1 MILTL
6 WRMGEEGRVS
16 VFTVHEEPNPAADR
30 IDRAERL
37 AFLRDGFSWSAALW
51 APIWLLQRKLWVPL
65 AGYVAAVAAIIL
77 LFDLLDIGED
87 AMALAIAA
95 LHLVIGYE
103 SYQLERWSYE
113 ARGFTLAGTVT
124 GRSKTE
130 CERRFFETWLPSQPV
145 ISAPARAATGAPA
158 SGTMAA
164 SAGQMGQVGQMQASG
179 SASGSASGMA
189 ASLRQRLF
197 GGKA

>member
-6 WRMGEEGRVS
+6 WRMGEEGRLS

-51 APIWLLQRKLWVPL
+51 APVWLLQRRLWVPL
-65 AGYVAAVAAIIL
+65 AVYAAAVAAIGL
-77 LFDLLDIGED
+77 VFELFDFGGE
-87 AMALAIAA
+87 AMALAITV
-95 LHLVIGYE
+95 LHLIIGYE

-124 GRSKTE
+124 GRSKSE

-145 ISAPARAATGAPA
+145 ISAPARSTTGTPS

-164 SAGQMGQVGQMQASG
+164 SAGQMQAS
-179 SASGSASGMA
+179 SAAGGQSRSMS
-189 ASLRQRLF
+189 SVRQRLF
-197 GGKA
+197 GGKT

>member
-6 WRMGEEGRVS
+6 WRMGEEGRLS

-51 APIWLLQRKLWVPL
+51 APVWLLQRRLWVPL
-65 AGYVAAVAAIIL
+65 AVYAAAVAAIAL
-77 LFDLLDIGED
+77 VFELFDVGGE
-87 AMALAIAA
+87 ALALAIAV
-95 LHLVIGYE
+95 LHLIIGYE

-124 GRSKTE
+124 GRSKSE

-145 ISAPARAATGAPA
+145 ISAPARATAGTPS

-164 SAGQMGQVGQMQASG
+164 SAGQMQASG
-179 SASGSASGMA
+179 A
-189 ASLRQRLF
+189 AGGQSRSVPSLRQRMF